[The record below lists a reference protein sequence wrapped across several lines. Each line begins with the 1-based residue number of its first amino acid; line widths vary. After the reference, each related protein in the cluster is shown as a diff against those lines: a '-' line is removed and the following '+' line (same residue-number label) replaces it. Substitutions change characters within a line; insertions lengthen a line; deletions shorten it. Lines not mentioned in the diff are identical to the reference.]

1 MGYTSIYQ
9 GSNIDNGI
17 TKANK
22 LPASNSGIIG
32 QFLKKANASGDMEWA
47 DVISVTTKKNN
58 VENTDMTNLLLFF
71 TNITITSSD
80 WQEGTSY
87 TNYPYYAIIPC
98 QNVTSDYYAEV
109 VFNPD
114 DAISGYFASV
124 CETVTNGIKIFASNI
139 PYTTNITIPTILC
152 IKAG

>member
-1 MGYTSIYQ
+1 MSYTSIYQ

-32 QFLKKANASGDMEWA
+32 QFLKKANASGDTEWA
-47 DVISVTTKKNN
+47 DVVSVTTKMNN

-87 TNYPYYAIIPC
+87 TSYPYYAIIPC
-98 QNVTSDYYAEV
+98 QNVTSNYYAEV
-109 VFNPD
+109 IFNPD
-114 DAISGYFASV
+114 DATSGHFACV
-124 CETVTNGIKIFASNI
+124 CETISNGVKIFSNYI
-139 PYTTNITIPTILC
+139 PSTNITIPTIVC
-152 IKAG
+152 IKGE